1 MKVILGDHAVYIIT
15 VVLLGAGIGCYAG
28 FPKSALEEPAGI
40 MLENT
45 GGMVFF
51 DHKRHVS
58 KDHHDIT
65 CTGCHHT
72 WNEGD
77 TKPLSCTGCHKP
89 DGEDPMKRY
98 DALHLQC
105 IGCHENTGNAPVK
118 CAGCHMSG

>member
-1 MKVILGDHAVYIIT
+1 MKVFLSGHTVYIIT
-15 VVLLGAGIGCYAG
+15 VVLFLAGIVCYAG
-28 FPKSALEEPAGI
+28 FPKNAPEEPARI

-45 GGMVFF
+45 GGTVFF

-58 KDHHDIT
+58 ENHFGIT

-77 TKPLSCTGCHKP
+77 GKPLSCTGCHKP
-89 DGEDPMKRY
+89 DGEDLMKRH

-105 IGCHENTGNAPVK
+105 IGCHENAGKAPVK
-118 CAGCHMSG
+118 CAGCHISG